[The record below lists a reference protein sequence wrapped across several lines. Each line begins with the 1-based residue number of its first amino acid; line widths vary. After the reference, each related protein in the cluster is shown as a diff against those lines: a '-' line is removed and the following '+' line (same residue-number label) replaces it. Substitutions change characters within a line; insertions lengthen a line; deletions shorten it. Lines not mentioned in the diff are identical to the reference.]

1 MNSIRNL
8 YARYKV
14 IFDNILFVSLIQLFG
29 LLAPLITYP
38 YLVDVLGMELY
49 GLVITAQILVGYMV
63 LVIDFGSNSVCA
75 KNVSIHREDKQKLS
89 EIVSSVLLIRL
100 KLWLICLFAYVLL
113 VFIIPTYN
121 EYKTLFLFS
130 YLLTLNEL
138 IFPQFYFQGIEK
150 MKVVAFLNILVKLV
164 FISLVFFLVKEKGD
178 YLLVPVLYGIG
189 YLIASIISLLLI
201 FMKDKIRFM
210 ITDYRTQ
217 YNYLKEC
224 SPILATDMVCTVKD
238 KLNQVL
244 VGLFVSM
251 GDVVI
256 YDLALKLMGIMQKPS
271 NIITTVLLPRFSK
284 NKNVMTLKYVMVFVF
299 FLSLFLV
306 LIVNL
311 FLPWIVKLFL
321 HSEIDLLPLIMFSI
335 VPIFLSVSIVIGNN
349 FFIGFGYNKYVLY
362 SIIITSTFYLFA
374 LFVVW
379 ILGYIHSLYSFV
391 FIAIISY
398 LIVLLYRLFV
408 FYRKTI
414 Y

>member
-1 MNSIRNL
+1 MNLIKDL
-8 YARYKV
+8 YVRYKI
-14 IFDNILFVSLIQLFG
+14 IFDNVLFVSLIQLFG
-29 LLAPLITYP
+29 LVAPLITYP

-49 GLVITAQILVGYMV
+49 GLVITAQVLVGYMA
-63 LVIDFGSNSVCA
+63 LVIDFGSNSLCT

-100 KLWLICLFAYVLL
+100 KLWLICLFVYVSLIFTIPAYNGHKL
-113 VFIIPTYN
+113 
-121 EYKTLFLFS
+121 LFLFS

-138 IFPQFYFQGIEK
+138 TFPQFYFQGIEK

-189 YLIASIISLLLI
+189 YLIAGIVSLILI
-201 FMKDKIRFM
+201 FMKDRIHFV

-256 YDLALKLMGIMQKPS
+256 YDLALKLIGIMQKPS
-271 NIITTVLLPRFSK
+271 SIITTVLLPRFSK
-284 NKNVMTLKYVMVFVF
+284 NRNVRKLKYVMTFIF

-306 LIVNL
+306 LLMNL
-311 FLPWIVKLFL
+311 FLPWIVELFL
-321 HSEIDLLPLIMFSI
+321 HKEIDLLPLRIFSV
-335 VPIFLSVSIVIGNN
+335 VPIFLGVSTIISNN
-349 FFIGFGYNKYVLY
+349 FFIGFGYNKYILY
-362 SIIITSTFYLFA
+362 SIIITTVFYVIA
-374 LFVVW
+374 LFCVW
-379 ILGYIHSLYSFV
+379 LLGYMYSLYSFL
-391 FIAIISY
+391 FIAIASY
-398 LIVLLYRLFV
+398 LVELVYRLSV
-408 FYRKTI
+408 FYKKTN